1 MCTPHRISWIHVAL
15 YLGLALLLTQLH
27 GERVNF
33 GPKMGKR
40 AQRHELIIQ
49 GQGEAPW
56 AYRAVVPWAAELT
69 GRVVQLTGLPLM
81 RSVEWGYLFWRFAF
95 TFGLFLLFHRFL
107 GHWVP
112 PPWPLLGTLLL
123 AGLHGPSYAHYWF
136 QPASSLDL
144 LLWVAAAVL
153 TIERRWLWLFP
164 LVLLGALNRETAVF
178 IVLIHGALLWGREPL
193 RAVVLRMAGL
203 TACWVV
209 PFVGLRL
216 VVEVAGWAHGSDSV
230 GMLMANLSHG
240 DWLLYALCFWGVLWV
255 LPILRWKALPPRLRA
270 LVVVLLPYLAL
281 QLVFGRIREVR
292 LLLPLALALIP
303 VLLLTLCDL
312 SKESD

>member
-15 YLGLALLLTQLH
+15 YLGLALLLAQLH

-33 GPKMGKR
+33 GPKKGKR
-40 AQRHELIIQ
+40 AERHELIVQ

-69 GRVVQLTGLPLM
+69 GRVVQLTGLPQQ
-81 RSVEWGYLFWRFAF
+81 RSVEWGYLFWRFVF

-164 LVLLGALNRETAVF
+164 LVVVGALNRETAVF

-193 RAVVLRMAGL
+193 RAVSLRMAGL
-203 TACWVV
+203 AACWAL
-209 PFVGLRL
+209 PFLGLRL
-216 VVEVAGWAHGSDSV
+216 VVDVAGWAHGSDPV
-230 GMLMANLSHG
+230 GMFMANFSHG

-255 LPILRWKALPPRLRA
+255 LPVLRWRTLPPRLRA

-303 VLLLTLCDL
+303 VLLLTLRDL
-312 SKESD
+312 SKESE